1 MKVQMRRWFAI
12 GLTSGS
18 LAISLLAGSGAVGA
32 AGPSV
37 GAGGTDGTSRVGN
50 KGYDDERDTGS
61 VTIAAIAPDRTV
73 TIVPAGV
80 ATPTVTQDQVFN
92 RDART

>member
-1 MKVQMRRWFAI
+1 MKVQMRRWFAV

-32 AGPSV
+32 AGL
-37 GAGGTDGTSRVGN
+37 GN
-50 KGYDDERDTGS
+50 MGSNNERDNAS
-61 VTIAAIAPDRTV
+61 ITIAAGAPDRTV

-80 ATPTVTQDQVFN
+80 TTPTAAQDQVFN